1 MTQSRLSNS
10 DVCSRSVAVRIGAV
24 FFCLLVLLP
33 LAGMLV
39 ATLTGGADAIAE
51 RWSFLQARVF
61 DRLVNSVVLAGCAT
75 LLALAIGVPFAFAI
89 HRSRFWGR
97 AALSIAA
104 LVPLLIP
111 PHIHAISWLRILGNN
126 GYLTAWFADQGIE
139 FDVRAGFFEIGNEAT
154 IYPGAIWMLTAS
166 FWPLIPLLMSAGF
179 RQMDASREEAAV
191 IQRGLFHSRASVAL
205 PALRPFIISG
215 AFFVFLFSVGCYAIP
230 SLLDTP
236 TIMQEIWFPSN
247 NVDVQTAA
255 VVALPLV
262 VLCLVGLAWVLFI
275 AERRVVR
282 SGRGNVPTPRVLRP
296 RSIGLAIFAWG
307 AVLLTAGWPF
317 LALLQEAGPPETYRA
332 VWQNVQHP
340 ETRNITNSVML
351 ALGTAILLTIAATLI
366 AMAARSGRRW
376 RYIMEGGALIS
387 FAFPAIVVG
396 VSVNMFWSQFHEVS
410 FIDRWVYN
418 GAWIGIFTWLALF
431 LPFGVRSIS
440 AALDK
445 IDPSL
450 LEAAALTPRSRW
462 SIFGRVLLPLMR
474 PGILSAFL
482 LGFILSLGELPA
494 AMIVNPGR
502 FQTAQVRIFNMIHF
516 ARDEE
521 VAALCVIVILL
532 ALVPLTL
539 FALLSRKRLEVL

>member
-1 MTQSRLSNS
+1 MTQARAHKA
-10 DVCSRSVAVRIGAV
+10 DVCSRSFAVRVGAAL
-24 FFCLLVLLP
+24 FCLLVLLP
-33 LAGMLV
+33 LMGMFV
-39 ATLTGGADAIAE
+39 ATFVGGADAIAE

-61 DRLVNSVVLAGCAT
+61 DRLVNSLVLAGCAT
-75 LLALAIGVPFAFAI
+75 VLALLIGVPFAFAM
-89 HRSRFWGR
+89 HRSRFLGR
-97 AALSIAA
+97 GALGVAA

-111 PHIHAISWLRILGNN
+111 PHIHAISWLRIVGNN
-126 GYLTAWFADQGIE
+126 GYLTAWFQDRGIE
-139 FDVRAGFFEIGNEAT
+139 FDVRAGFLEIGNEAT

-166 FWPLIPLLMSAGF
+166 FWPLIPLLMGAGF
-179 RQMDASREEAAV
+179 RQLDAAREEAALL
-191 IQRGLFHSRASVAL
+191 QRGLWVSRLSVAL
-205 PALRPFIISG
+205 PALSPFIVSG

-262 VLCLVGLAWVLFI
+262 VLCLVGLAWVI
-275 AERRVVR
+275 ITAERRNVR
-282 SGRGNVPTPRVLRP
+282 SGRGTTSPPRVLQP
-296 RSIGLAIFAWG
+296 SSKGMGFFAWTV
-307 AVLLTAGWPF
+307 VLVTAGWPF

-340 ETRNITNSVML
+340 ETRNITNSCLL
-351 ALGTAILLTIAATLI
+351 AGGAAILITVASTLI

-376 RYIMEGGALIS
+376 RLVMEGGALMS

-396 VSVNMFWSQFHEVS
+396 VSVNMFWSQFQEVS
-410 FIDRWVYN
+410 FIDRWIYN

-431 LPFGVRSIS
+431 LPFGVRSVS

-445 IDPSL
+445 VDPTL
-450 LEAAALTPRSRW
+450 LEAAALTRRSRW
-462 SIFGRVLLPLMR
+462 CTFRRVLLPLIR
-474 PGILSAFL
+474 PGVLSAML

-521 VAALCVIVILL
+521 VAALCVMVILIALIPL
-532 ALVPLTL
+532 AL
-539 FALLSRKRLEVL
+539 FSLLSRKRLEVL